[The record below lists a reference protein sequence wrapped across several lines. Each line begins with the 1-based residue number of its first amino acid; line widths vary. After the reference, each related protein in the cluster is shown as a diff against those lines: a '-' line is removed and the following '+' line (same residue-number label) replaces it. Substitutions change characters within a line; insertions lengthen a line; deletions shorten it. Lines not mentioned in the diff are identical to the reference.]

1 MDIGQVDD
9 VLSMH
14 EEDAMK
20 RVTGQV
26 FFPATARLEKA
37 YKAPSKVA
45 RRKLHYA
52 AMTASPE
59 NGTMRRAVIVMDI
72 ARVHVLEAE
81 LVQYRAMLEKMVRQQ
96 SAQLNRRIAILK
108 SCNEKLSAE
117 LVRVRGIHADLQCRR
132 TELEH
137 GLPDHRPVVLAQ
149 HSGRA
154 LAS

>member
-1 MDIGQVDD
+1 MDIGQVDYAP
-9 VLSMH
+9 SMH
-14 EEDAMK
+14 KEDAMK
-20 RVTGQV
+20 RVTGQM
-26 FFPATARLEKA
+26 FFPATTRFEKA
-37 YKAPSKVA
+37 YKVPCKLS

-52 AMTASPE
+52 AVAASPE
-59 NGTMRRAVIVMDI
+59 NGPMRRAVMDI

-81 LVQYRAMLEKMVRQQ
+81 LVQYRAMLEKMVMQQ

-132 TELEH
+132 TKLEH
-137 GLPDHRPVVLAQ
+137 ALPEHRLVAPAQ
-149 HSGRA
+149 HNGRA